1 MATVNING
9 KSYPTFKIVADIEDA
24 KKIARWGTRGKSGH
38 EPLDW
43 VKLIDCETE
52 HLEAILATQ
61 PHIASF
67 EGLREIIEGIIADR
81 KAAAAKAAKRAR
93 KKKEPFDPFKL

>member
-1 MATVNING
+1 MATVVVNG
-9 KSYPTFKIVADIEDA
+9 KEYPTFKIVADLEDA
-24 KKIARWGTRGKSGH
+24 KKIARWGTRGKSGRD
-38 EPLDW
+38 PVKW
-43 VKLIDCETE
+43 VKLIDCETD

-67 EGLREIIEGIIADR
+67 EGLREIIEGILADR
-81 KAAAAKAAKRAR
+81 KEAAAKAEKRAR